1 MIFEHFY
8 RIFWHLRRRWG
19 TWLRGFRIEPEH
31 FWWVSYDLVIVL
43 SISEE
48 KHLGAKSFKKSWFL
62 MFFNDFWLFF
72 DDFWSI
78 LKHFR
83 VVFWDF
89 LLFLGWQPTKCSIS
103 ELRWSCGTVC
113 CINYAQMNH
122 TSRLETPLS
131 RQKKVRPLY

>member
-1 MIFEHFY
+1 MILLPNVF
-8 RIFWHLRRRWG
+8 LRKSIILSLNRMKPIRNA
-19 TWLRGFRIEPEH
+19 
-31 FWWVSYDLVIVL
+31 LVRSENL
-43 SISEE
+43 SIRCLTSSADA
-48 KHLGAKSFKKSWFL
+48 KKSDKNVQKSFKKSC
-62 MFFNDFWLFF
+62 FFNDFWCFF

-113 CINYAQMNH
+113 CINYAQMNQ